1 MNQSN
6 ALPIRRSVLAV
17 ALAVAVTSIA
27 VAPPAVAAQ
36 KATLG
41 PYGYGS
47 LKLGMS
53 ATKAKA
59 TGRIVRK
66 PVGDHAGCTGW
77 DLKEKP
83 YGEYQVG
90 AVISKKYGLTM
101 IVAHAGMRTPKGIGF
116 GSTKRQLKAAYPD
129 LRSGPGGF
137 PTAGV
142 PGNRKAYYLFYLSYK
157 DNRVA
162 GMSLFLAKHD
172 CRKY

>member
-1 MNQSN
+1 MNRSN
-6 ALPIRRSVLAV
+6 ALRIGRS
-17 ALAVAVTSIA
+17 ALAVAGAVTLIA
-27 VAPPAVAAQ
+27 VASPALAAQ

-53 ATKAKA
+53 TAKAKA
-59 TGRIVRK
+59 TGRLIRK
-66 PVGDHAGCTGW
+66 PAGDHAGCTGW

-90 AVISKKYGLTM
+90 AIISKKYGLTM
-101 IVAHAGMRTPKGIGF
+101 IVAHAGMKTPKGIGF
-116 GSTKRQLKAAYPD
+116 GSTRAQLKAAYPD
-129 LRSGPGGF
+129 LRRGPGGF
-137 PTAGV
+137 PTASV
-142 PGNRKAYYLFYLSYK
+142 PGNKKAYYLFYVSRT

-162 GMSLFLAKHD
+162 GMSLVLAKHD